1 MSDTNDTHRDS
12 ESLLHLLQQ
21 RYGDRLTSNELE
33 EVKKGIDG
41 ITAMA
46 AVLRRVKLENRDEP
60 FSVFVPY
67 RGKG

>member
-1 MSDTNDTHRDS
+1 MSDTNDAQRDS
-12 ESLLHLLQQ
+12 ECLLHLLQQ

-33 EVKKGIDG
+33 EVKKGLDG

-46 AVLRRVKLENRDEP
+46 AALRRVKLENRDEP
-60 FSVFVPY
+60 FSVFIPY

>member
-1 MSDTNDTHRDS
+1 MSDTNDAHRDS
-12 ESLLHLLQQ
+12 ECLLHLLQQ
-21 RYGDRLTSNELE
+21 RYGDRLRPNELE

-46 AVLRRVKLENRDEP
+46 AALRRVKLENSDEP